1 MENKIG
7 ENMPIPNHCIDCDK
21 VATVTLNNVPYCTEC
36 GLKAQQE
43 EDPDGKSK
51 RNVRGR
57 YDNESRAL

>member
-1 MENKIG
+1 
-7 ENMPIPNHCIDCDK
+7 MPIPNHCIDCDK
-21 VATVTLNNVPYCTEC
+21 IATITLNDVPYCTKC

-43 EDPDGKSK
+43 GDSDGKSK